1 MEKARRQDNIRPEL
15 EFLWDLHPIV
25 DWLVDRGQIF
35 FPRHCAPV
43 LNIREGLDPGEVVM
57 VLQGTIPN
65 QKGNPVIQE
74 WVAVRFL
81 GTGLKVESVDPF
93 VNVAKRLGLGRK
105 TYPNSGGVIPN
116 SLNQQRQVA
125 VDAARRY
132 LVEKQDEWRERMK
145 PELEAQRERLKRLKG
160 LQTNQLKMSF
170 ENDKRRKEI
179 KNKDLIDKQKVI
191 DRRFDDHESFMQNVM
206 SIEPVPY
213 LKVIAVLYRDF

>member
-1 MEKARRQDNIRPEL
+1 MFPTIWNYVKSALEAESDRLNNKGEDFDFNIFDEQERLEISPPKDLERRYESYPKELRPTKGERLVLSTDSSTLQRALEKARRQDNIRPEL

-93 VNVAKRLGLGRK
+93 VNVAKDSDWVERHILILEGLFL
-105 TYPNSGGVIPN
+105 T
-116 SLNQQRQVA
+116 L
-125 VDAARRY
+125 
-132 LVEKQDEWRERMK
+132 
-145 PELEAQRERLKRLKG
+145 
-160 LQTNQLKMSF
+160 
-170 ENDKRRKEI
+170 
-179 KNKDLIDKQKVI
+179 
-191 DRRFDDHESFMQNVM
+191 
-206 SIEPVPY
+206 
-213 LKVIAVLYRDF
+213 